1 MSDYL
6 SEREVKEYW
15 DYINEKTNSIIEILK
30 GESYTQTQQI
40 LKSTQERIETQ
51 LNALILFRKN

>member
-1 MSDYL
+1 MSDL
-6 SEREVKEYW
+6 ASEKETREYW

-40 LKSTQERIETQ
+40 LKATQERVERQ